1 MIQMS
6 IYNVP
11 AQGTRRKPLSHSSAS
26 LSSSNKDLGNVLKKT
41 LERAHKKQGG
51 LRIKKK
57 YPGSFFFF
65 KPLGLDLPTYV
76 IRHIA
81 IYSNV
86 TSSS

>member
-1 MIQMS
+1 
-6 IYNVP
+6 VP
-11 AQGTRRKPLSHSSAS
+11 SYSAIRLNLITSLDDQGAGGTW
-26 LSSSNKDLGNVLKKT
+26 N
-41 LERAHKKQGG
+41 QGG
-51 LRIKKK
+51 LRILKK

-81 IYSNV
+81 IYGDV

>member
-1 MIQMS
+1 M
-6 IYNVP
+6 
-11 AQGTRRKPLSHSSAS
+11 LLLS
-26 LSSSNKDLGNVLKKT
+26 LSLWCASQSMCRPTRCLLYPPS
-41 LERAHKKQGG
+41 RRIQGG

-76 IRHIA
+76 IMHIA
-81 IYSNV
+81 IYGNV